1 MLTSP
6 SAYAAFV
13 YGLRERFAEIE
24 SSTLVLLPRSPT
36 VAVLRGE
43 LLFAGG
49 IRLRV
54 VEQVDFAEARI
65 HYYSYT
71 VYRGEERLYW
81 YDPQPHPNDPSLDST
96 HPHHKHV
103 PPDIRHNRIPAPGLS
118 FERPNLPMLIEEVE
132 RALLTPEPPPT

>member
-6 SAYAAFV
+6 SAYGAFV

-24 SSTLVLLPRSPT
+24 SSTLVLLPRSPP

-54 VEQVDFAEARI
+54 VE
-65 HYYSYT
+65 
-71 VYRGEERLYW
+71 
-81 YDPQPHPNDPSLDST
+81 
-96 HPHHKHV
+96 
-103 PPDIRHNRIPAPGLS
+103 
-118 FERPNLPMLIEEVE
+118 
-132 RALLTPEPPPT
+132 